1 MRIYRRISLI
11 DDKPFSI
18 SRGLAN
24 EANLRLQ
31 EPNRTAGKESSHFLL
46 RTDFIIDDMSEKVK
60 LNLLLSRRG
69 TVTKAGLGGLQKGG
83 DG

>member
-1 MRIYRRISLI
+1 MRINRRISLI
-11 DDKPFSI
+11 NDKPFSI

-46 RTDFIIDDMSEKVK
+46 RTILMIDDMSGKVK
-60 LNLLLSRRG
+60 RNLLLTWRG
-69 TVTKAGLGGLQKGG
+69 TVTKACLHGLQKG
-83 DG
+83 D

>member
-31 EPNRTAGKESSHFLL
+31 EPNRTAGKESSHFFL
-46 RTDFIIDDMSEKVK
+46 RTIVMIDDMSGKVK
-60 LNLLLSRRG
+60 LNLLLTWRG
-69 TVTKAGLGGLQKGG
+69 TIKP
-83 DG
+83 